1 MNVKSGRFDIE
12 ANDVVPVRFGG
23 EDGQS
28 PAKPVWSTALVR
40 TNGRV
45 NLEPV
50 LVAFKDVEFVV
61 EFVKVEGGVVGRIV
75 EVEEEIGGGIVVVRM
90 V

>member
-1 MNVKSGRFDIE
+1 M
-12 ANDVVPVRFGG
+12 
-23 EDGQS
+23 
-28 PAKPVWSTALVR
+28 R

-75 EVEEEIGGGIVVVRM
+75 EVEEEIWGGIVVVRM